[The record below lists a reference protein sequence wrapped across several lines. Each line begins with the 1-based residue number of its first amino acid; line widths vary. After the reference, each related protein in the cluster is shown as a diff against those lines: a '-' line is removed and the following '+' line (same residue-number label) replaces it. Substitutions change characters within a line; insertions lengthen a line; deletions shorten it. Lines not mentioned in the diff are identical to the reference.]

1 MTDRTLTAAENPS
14 GLSPLVEAVRLENAI
29 KRKRRQVEKLATKLQ
44 DAEFERV
51 VFEQALERV
60 RKPLVEVVA
69 PVPVPPP
76 EASQA
81 RQVGGVPVVLL
92 GASDHDAGEWEET
105 TLRKAYAF
113 DSDEPC
119 LVRRQS
125 KGGDHATGQG
135 KPGTDSSVGVAATA
149 EDGHEAPAQNRQ
161 PVEPPSDPATGT
173 TRREPPET
181 AIGGSTGAVTDSGG
195 SGAATST
202 GGGNASEAATQPESA
217 GSSRRGDPARF
228 EGPIDMTGR
237 VLGDLTVVS
246 RRPNTGGAATWSCRC
261 VCGRTCVELGGQ
273 LRHRAKDPKLR
284 HLLACST
291 CRDER
296 RAKRRAEAEERR
308 AQERGPHRCA
318 ICREP
323 GHNSATC
330 PSDPSNATRQT
341 AMGRPE
347 KVRPRNGDCPK
358 CFSMPS
364 RVEGPRCP
372 VCRLEAEKPPRATD
386 YTSGESPL
394 GRAV

>member
-1 MTDRTLTAAENPS
+1 MTDRTLTAAEHPRA
-14 GLSPLVEAVRLENAI
+14 LSPLVEAVRLENAI
-29 KRKRRQVEKLATKLQ
+29 KLQ
-44 DAEFERV
+44 EAEFERQ

-60 RKPLVEVVA
+60 RNPLVEVVA

-125 KGGDHATGQG
+125 KGGDHATGQVT
-135 KPGTDSSVGVAATA
+135 PGTRPPSRSGEVTEPTTGPGIDDPERGPTVARSGGPGRQPTASSVPVAPPAASAEQLAPSGTAGV
-149 EDGHEAPAQNRQ
+149 
-161 PVEPPSDPATGT
+161 
-173 TRREPPET
+173 
-181 AIGGSTGAVTDSGG
+181 DSGG

-202 GGGNASEAATQPESA
+202 GALGSAPEAATQPESA

-261 VCGRTCVELGGQ
+261 VCGRTCVELGFQ
-273 LRHRAKDPKLR
+273 LRKRAKDPKLR